1 MIQLFFIVFV
11 IHHKVR
17 LHHVEVYREELELDR
32 LYLRLLGGDRLR
44 DFDRDRRRGDGE
56 RDLLP
61 ALNEP
66 RNLAGGDLLHAGGGG
81 RRRGGGGLGRR
92 TGLVSRGLMGS
103 TICAVISCPSI
114 CPPSM
119 CFKADSASSASS

>member
-1 MIQLFFIVFV
+1 MFLRIKSF
-11 IHHKVR
+11 
-17 LHHVEVYREELELDR
+17 YREELELDR
-32 LYLRLLGGDRLR
+32 LYLRRLGGDRLLLR
-44 DFDRDRRRGDGE
+44 DFKRDLRRGDGE
-56 RDLLP
+56 RDRLP

-66 RNLAGGDLLHAGGGG
+66 RNLAGGDLLQAGGG

-92 TGLVSRGLMGS
+92 AGLTSRGLMGS

-119 CFKADSASSASS
+119 CFKALSASSASS